1 MIWDNDMETIIILT
15 IVLLIRSA
23 RKRKR
28 EVYVTATVQQSP
40 PNNTLYVLR
49 EQRKQIAEL
58 ITDID
63 LLLDNAPPNREQ
75 LRQKKIR
82 LLGQLAQVEKR
93 IARESR
99 GK

>member
-1 MIWDNDMETIIILT
+1 METIIIL
-15 IVLLIRSA
+15 IIALLIRSA

-28 EVYVTATVQQSP
+28 KVYVAATVQQSQ
-40 PNNTLYVLR
+40 PNNALYVLR
-49 EQRKQIAEL
+49 KQRKQIADL

-63 LLLDNAPPNREQ
+63 LLLDNAAPNREQ
-75 LRQKKIR
+75 LTQKKIR
-82 LLGQLAQVEKR
+82 LLGQLAQGEKR

>member
-1 MIWDNDMETIIILT
+1 METIIILI
-15 IVLLIRSA
+15 IVLLIRPA

-28 EVYVTATVQQSP
+28 TIKAYARITQSP
-40 PNNTLYVLR
+40 ENNALNALR
-49 EQRKQIAEL
+49 EQQKQIVEL
-58 ITDID
+58 IDDIN
-63 LLLDNAPPNREQ
+63 LLLDNAAPNREQ
-75 LRQKKIR
+75 LTQKKIR